1 MAYETLKDPVALQA
15 EQAALQSSFFNRVF
29 GWMFAGLG
37 LSGAVAWTLAKYYPK
52 FICDPRVVLISCI
65 LTLVVVLGLSFGIKK
80 MSAGAATVAFIVYA
94 GLDGVMLSSIFLA
107 YELGS
112 VVQVFCITAAMFG
125 AMGLWGYITKSD
137 LSGLGSI
144 CFMGLIGIII
154 ASLINLFLGSNGLDF
169 VISIFGV
176 LIFTGLTAYDVQKI
190 KRLAEAAGE
199 GLLTDEIVKKCAIL
213 GALTL
218 YLDFVNLFLYL
229 LRLFG
234 RRK

>member
-1 MAYETLKDPVALQA
+1 MAYETLKDPVAMQA

-29 GWMFAGLG
+29 GWMFFGLG
-37 LSGAVAWTLAKYYPK
+37 LSGAVAWVLASRYQNVIRNPQ
-52 FICDPRVVLISCI
+52 IMLVSCI
-65 LTLVVVLGLSFGIKK
+65 LTLVVVLGLSWGIKK
-80 MSAGAATVAFIVYA
+80 ISSGVAMAGFILYA
-94 GLDGVMLSSIFLA
+94 GLNGVMLSSVFLV

-112 VVQVFCITAAMFG
+112 VVQIFCITSVMFG
-125 AMGLWGYITKSD
+125 AMGLWGYVTKSD

-154 ASLINLFLGSNGLDF
+154 ASLVNLFLGSDSLDF
-169 VISIFGV
+169 VISILGV
-176 LIFTGLTAYDVQKI
+176 LIFTGLTAFDVQKI
-190 KRLAEAAGE
+190 KRLAVAAGE
-199 GLLTDEIVKKCAIL
+199 GLFTDEIAKKCAII

-218 YLDFVNLFLYL
+218 YLDFINLFLYL